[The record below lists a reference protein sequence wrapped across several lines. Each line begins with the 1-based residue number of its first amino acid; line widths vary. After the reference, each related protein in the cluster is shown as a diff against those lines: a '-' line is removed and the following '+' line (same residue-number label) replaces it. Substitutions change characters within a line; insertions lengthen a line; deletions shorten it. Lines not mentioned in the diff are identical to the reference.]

1 VGERV
6 TQRYREEYA
15 RAVLAQE
22 VGWFDV
28 AGRGGLSTRVTEL
41 TSRVRIY
48 VIGIERWRY

>member
-22 VGWFDV
+22 VGWFDT
-28 AGRGGLSTRVTEL
+28 AGRGGLATRVSEL
-41 TSRVRIY
+41 TARVKS
-48 VIGIERWRY
+48 

>member
-22 VGWFDV
+22 IGWFDV
-28 AGRGGLSTRVTEL
+28 SGDRGGLATRVTEL
-41 TSRVRIY
+41 AARVRA
-48 VIGIERWRY
+48 